1 MATFACL
8 RLRSVYVGGGGG
20 VVTNVLRNCEPAP
33 LLKFIL
39 RFKKALFYI
48 NIYNRDILFI
58 YFIYLSMHYFKR
70 IAHLAT

>member
-1 MATFACL
+1 MLKIKVCIC
-8 RLRSVYVGGGGG
+8 RGGGG